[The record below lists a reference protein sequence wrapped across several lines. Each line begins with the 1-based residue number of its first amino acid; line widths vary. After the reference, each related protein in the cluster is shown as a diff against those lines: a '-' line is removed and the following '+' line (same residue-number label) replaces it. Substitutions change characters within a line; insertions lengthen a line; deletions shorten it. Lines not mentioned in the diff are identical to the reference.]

1 MGESLTCVWRPS
13 RTAQWNVA
21 CCRVQDGTLTRFN
34 GEWKGTCRD
43 GLRRYVRTRR
53 HVGRSVATRPPRI
66 GSLRSAR
73 ARSGMWPSHG
83 YGDSGGASIIELDGR
98 CPSSA
103 SQGAGG
109 RDAEQDAPRYPSRR
123 LRRDPGRGATEP
135 LPASAGRR
143 PTQSPRSV
151 IPGRRPMFLAVGRS
165 VLGSR

>member
-21 CCRVQDGTLTRFN
+21 CCRVQEGTLTRFN

-73 ARSGMWPSHG
+73 ARSGMWPSRG

-98 CPSSA
+98 CPPSA

-109 RDAEQDAPRYPSRR
+109 HDAEQDAPRYPRRR
-123 LRRDPGRGATEP
+123 LRRDPGWVRTIARI
-135 LPASAGRR
+135 RR
-143 PTQSPRSV
+143 SSSHHPVSPQCHPRQTSDV
-151 IPGRRPMFLAVGRS
+151 P
-165 VLGSR
+165 GSRT